1 MFYRLKREKRTLKL
15 KRLLKN
21 KFQFENG
28 LQLTLSS
35 EIIQK
40 YNLRKREELA
50 QEEYEKVLELAALS
64 TSYYYLTKRDY
75 SKKELYYK
83 LLEKYREKKIV
94 NSVIKILEEKEYLDD
109 YEFASNFVKIK
120 NSSKKKLEFELKL
133 KGIESWII
141 NEVMSEYES
150 EKEIE
155 VLKKELEKVRGRDER
170 KQIESLM
177 RKGFKYSD
185 IVKVIKEK

>member
-1 MFYRLKREKRTLKL
+1 MKL

-40 YNLRKREELA
+40 YNLKKREELA

-94 NSVIKILEEKEYLDD
+94 NSVIKILEEKGYLDD

-155 VLKKELEKVRGRDER
+155 VLKKELEKVRGRDEK

>member
-94 NSVIKILEEKEYLDD
+94 NSVIKILEEKGYLDD

-155 VLKKELEKVRGRDER
+155 VLKKELEKVRGRDEK